1 MHTLQFDALDACPFK
16 SPPVSSDAH
25 QQESS
30 FTMDMSPEQ
39 QQDATPERAQATVE
53 FAMILPIL
61 CLILFAV
68 VEFGMAF
75 WTYQQVSAAASEG
88 ARRAAVSR
96 TYGDRETR
104 ARDAARAASP
114 GLTASSLNVT
124 TTSTW
129 DPGDPV
135 RVVVTYP
142 ESIRIMGITMFNQ
155 NLRVERTMRVEQ

>member
-1 MHTLQFDALDACPFK
+1 
-16 SPPVSSDAH
+16 
-25 QQESS
+25 
-30 FTMDMSPEQ
+30 MDPISEP

-96 TYGDRETR
+96 TAGNHDSLVQT
-104 ARDAARAASP
+104 AARNASP
-114 GLTASSLNVT
+114 GLTASSMQVT
-124 TTSTW
+124 TSSSW
-129 DPGDPV
+129 APGDPV
-135 RVVVTYP
+135 TVTVEYP
-142 ESIRIMGITMFNQ
+142 EDITILGIQMFHK
-155 NLRVERTMRVEQ
+155 NLRVQRTMRVEQ

>member
-1 MHTLQFDALDACPFK
+1 MHT
-16 SPPVSSDAH
+16 H
-25 QQESS
+25 
-30 FTMDMSPEQ
+30 PEQ
-39 QQDATPERAQATVE
+39 QQDTTPERAQATVE

-96 TYGDRETR
+96 TYGNRDVLV
-104 ARDAARAASP
+104 RDAARAASP
-114 GLTASSLNVT
+114 GLTASNLNVA

-129 DPGDPV
+129 NPGDPV

-142 ESIRIMGITMFNQ
+142 ESISIMGVSMFNQ

>member
-1 MHTLQFDALDACPFK
+1 
-16 SPPVSSDAH
+16 
-25 QQESS
+25 
-30 FTMDMSPEQ
+30 MDTFPEQ
-39 QQDATPERAQATVE
+39 QQVTTPERAQATVE

-96 TYGDRETR
+96 TFGNRDTLV
-104 ARDAARAASP
+104 RDAARAASP
-114 GLTASSLNVT
+114 GLTASSMNVT

-142 ESIRIMGITMFNQ
+142 EDITILGISMFDRD
-155 NLRVERTMRVEQ
+155 LRVERTMRVEQ